1 MLYFMK
7 QIKLKVLRGLEKQL
21 NNENEHHVHIVSV
34 ILLRLQIFTE
44 KITDLVLF
52 FIGCHTNIFDF
63 AMHYHIFSIYF
74 LNFFKNC

>member
-34 ILLRLQIFTE
+34 ILLRLQIFKT
-44 KITDLVLF
+44 TDLVLF
-52 FIGCHTNIFDF
+52 VTGCHTNIFDF

-74 LNFFKNC
+74 LIFS